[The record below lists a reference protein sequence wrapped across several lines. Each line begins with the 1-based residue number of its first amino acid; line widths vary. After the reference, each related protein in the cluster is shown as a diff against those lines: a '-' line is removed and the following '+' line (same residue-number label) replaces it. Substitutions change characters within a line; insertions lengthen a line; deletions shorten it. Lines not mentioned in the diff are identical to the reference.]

1 MKYSEVENIIS
12 SIGLPYSYYQF
23 PEGTGQAPP
32 FICFFYPQ
40 SDDVYADN
48 SNYQSITQLIV
59 ELYTD
64 SKDIAQELDVE
75 AKLAAAG
82 LSWEKESEYL
92 GDERMQFTRYTMEV
106 VING

>member
-1 MKYSEVENIIS
+1 MKYSDVKTMIDG
-12 SIGLPYSYYQF
+12 IGLPAAYYQF

-40 SDDVYADN
+40 SDDLYADN
-48 SNYQSITQLIV
+48 KNYQSITQLVV

-64 SKDIAQELDVE
+64 TKDIDRELAVE
-75 AKLAAAG
+75 AKLTAAG
-82 LSWEKESEYL
+82 LSWAKASEYI
-92 GDERMQFTRYTMEV
+92 GDERMYVTVYTMEV